1 MVNHL
6 RNLKRSALALALVG
20 MLGLAGCASNLSG
33 DSYSRGEAR
42 RAMVVKFATVQSV
55 RFVKLEGTKSPVGTV
70 AGGAI
75 GGIAGSGVGGGRGS
89 AVAGVIG
96 AVAGGLAGAAIEEG
110 VTRKQGVEVTVR
122 LDSGRYMAVV
132 QQDAG
137 EGFRSGE
144 RVRLVQDG
152 GTMRV
157 TR

>member
-1 MVNHL
+1 MVKHS
-6 RNLKRSALALALVG
+6 RSLKSRALMLALVATFG
-20 MLGLAGCASNLSG
+20 LGGCASNLSG
-33 DSYSRGEAR
+33 DTYSRGEAR

-55 RFVKLEGTKSPVGTV
+55 RFVKLEGTKSQVGTV
-70 AGGAI
+70 AGGAV

-89 AVAGVIG
+89 AVAAVLG
-96 AVAGGLAGAAIEEG
+96 AVAGGMAGAAIEEG
-110 VTRKQGVEVTVR
+110 VTRSQGVEVTVR
-122 LDSGRYMAVV
+122 LDGGRYMAVV

-137 EGFRSGE
+137 ENFRPGE

>member
-1 MVNHL
+1 MVTHP
-6 RNLKRSALALALVG
+6 RNLKRSALILALVATLG
-20 MLGLAGCASNLSG
+20 MVGCASNLSG
-33 DSYSRGEAR
+33 DTYSRGEAR

-55 RFVKLEGTKSPVGTV
+55 RLVKLEGTKSPVGTV

-96 AVAGGLAGAAIEEG
+96 AVAGGLAGSAIEEG
-110 VTRKQGVEVTVR
+110 VTRRQGVEVTVR
-122 LDSGRYMAVV
+122 LDGGRYLAVV

-137 EGFRSGE
+137 ENFRPGE

>member
-1 MVNHL
+1 MVTHP
-6 RNLKRSALALALVG
+6 RNLKRSALILALVATLG
-20 MLGLAGCASNLSG
+20 MAGCASNLSG
-33 DSYSRGEAR
+33 DTYSRGEAR

-55 RFVKLEGTKSPVGTV
+55 RLVKLEGTKSPVGTV

-96 AVAGGLAGAAIEEG
+96 AVAGGLAGSAIEEG
-110 VTRKQGVEVTVR
+110 VTRSQGVEVTVR
-122 LDSGRYMAVV
+122 LDGGRYLAVV

-137 EGFRSGE
+137 ENFRPGE